1 MKRYIIGIIVAVLA
15 VGGLIGFTLAARE
28 DETPATANTTSTASS
43 TTDMLSHEQGDN
55 SDVSEETNSVT
66 IENFAYRPS
75 KITVKKGTTV
85 TWTNRDS
92 TQHNIM
98 PDTVSDDFEGSELLD
113 RGESYSFTFDKAGT
127 YTYHCTPHPEMTGQV
142 VVTE

>member
-113 RGESYSFTFDKAGT
+113 RGESYSFTFDKTGT

-142 VVTE
+142 EVIE